1 MGKKERVCPKGWS
14 CLPDVGDNPNFGYTS
29 FDNFLWSML
38 TTFQLITLDFWED
51 VYNKVIATQGPL
63 QVGFF
68 AIVVF
73 FGSFYLINLMLA
85 VVAMISIRSL
95 PRCNISRPYLSSL
108 DYHIS
113 FRDRPYFQ
121 GPDKLREIPGTSFAP
136 SLRAKKAMLRSPNA
150 AFIDPPPILTPL
162 SLPRPQEKTKDLMD
176 HRDDSTFSFDPEK
189 LTHAK
194 PLEKK
199 KPKNRRV
206 IVMRRGAGILTDAF
220 ANKKKKKR
228 EKEGKG
234 RGSPSSEDTPKQ
246 PDAPPTT
253 PRLGG
258 SHLGCEGSQ
267 PLSRPASLV
276 ITPPPSATPAAPS
289 PHPASPQPCQG
300 DGHRGPPA
308 PEGDGVP
315 PGGGEGAPRTGA
327 SSSCDPCTA
336 ASTRCCTCHCH
347 TRQHAGGAAPQQGI
361 VALRGGCE
369 EPRPH
374 LRLGYNA
381 SHRQPSLDDSGVVG
395 DHDGADNI
403 SIHHLPH
410 IVQVIG
416 SLYSPACSTRSA
428 FLACSACSARA
439 RLDERPATSERSA
452 RRPRPSPSVV
462 ERIRSAKDGRRN
474 KKAGNRKQVCCN
486 LRAISLKG
494 CIVFVS
500 SHLRTREKPY
510 VMYHRR
516 FFPSS
521 SRSLLPLSPSL
532 PPLPPPFLLPP
543 FSQSLPPYLPSQSP
557 YLPLFPPPPPPPPPP
572 LLPTFHPS
580 YLPFFPPL
588 HLLSFLPSPF
598 SPPSHPPSSPILEE
612 RGNTALVYYVFPS
625 CSFICFP
632 CNFCSCS
639 FYSPSR
645 FCSFTLPLV
654 SPSHRYYPL
663 T

>member
-1 MGKKERVCPKGWS
+1 
-14 CLPDVGDNPNFGYTS
+14 
-29 FDNFLWSML
+29 
-38 TTFQLITLDFWED
+38 
-51 VYNKVIATQGPL
+51 
-63 QVGFF
+63 
-68 AIVVF
+68 
-73 FGSFYLINLMLA
+73 
-85 VVAMISIRSL
+85 
-95 PRCNISRPYLSSL
+95 
-108 DYHIS
+108 
-113 FRDRPYFQ
+113 
-121 GPDKLREIPGTSFAP
+121 
-136 SLRAKKAMLRSPNA
+136 
-150 AFIDPPPILTPL
+150 
-162 SLPRPQEKTKDLMD
+162 MD

-234 RGSPSSEDTPKQ
+234 RGSSSPEDTPKQ

-258 SHLGCEGSQ
+258 SHLGVLEGSQ

-308 PEGDGVP
+308 PEGDGAP

-410 IVQVIG
+410 IVQVIRPLR
-416 SLYSPACSTRSA
+416 SAARSALRPRALRPRASPAV
-428 FLACSACSARA
+428 RA
-439 RLDERPATSERSA
+439 
-452 RRPRPSPSVV
+452 
-462 ERIRSAKDGRRN
+462 
-474 KKAGNRKQVCCN
+474 
-486 LRAISLKG
+486 
-494 CIVFVS
+494 
-500 SHLRTREKPY
+500 
-510 VMYHRR
+510 
-516 FFPSS
+516 
-521 SRSLLPLSPSL
+521 PSL
-532 PPLPPPFLLPP
+532 GEAIRERGGPNWGGGSRFVAARV
-543 FSQSLPPYLPSQSP
+543 QSP
-557 YLPLFPPPPPPPPPP
+557 
-572 LLPTFHPS
+572 
-580 YLPFFPPL
+580 
-588 HLLSFLPSPF
+588 
-598 SPPSHPPSSPILEE
+598 
-612 RGNTALVYYVFPS
+612 
-625 CSFICFP
+625 
-632 CNFCSCS
+632 
-639 FYSPSR
+639 
-645 FCSFTLPLV
+645 
-654 SPSHRYYPL
+654 
-663 T
+663 